1 MSDHSKSLISGSVA
15 VSLGAKIIEKHL
27 TLNNNSSGPDHS
39 SSLNV
44 SDFKKYID
52 NIRDTEII
60 LGSNLKK

>member
-1 MSDHSKSLISGSVA
+1 MDCLTIVSLISGSVA

-39 SSLNV
+39 SLNV